1 MSLDS
6 LPRPRVVAIV
16 PARRASTRL
25 PDKMLADLDGEP
37 LIVRTWRRVLSAS
50 LDAVLVAT
58 DDDEI
63 AAVVKGAGGV
73 VVRTGPADNGTHRVA
88 EAARDLAA
96 DVVVNVQGDEP
107 LVSTDTIDRIVRGLC
122 DADGVGFSV
131 STGAAPLAAA
141 EAHNP
146 ARVKVVTDRDGR
158 AVAFSRRAIPVAGP
172 WSVHVGVYAF
182 RAQLLRELVVL
193 PATANEVAERLEQLR
208 WLDHGVAIRVVA
220 VETPGLSIDTA
231 EDLACVRAIFA
242 RARGASPGVG

>member
-1 MSLDS
+1 MPLDD

-37 LIVRTWRRVLSAS
+37 LIVRTWRRVMAAK

-63 AAVVKGAGGV
+63 AAAVIGVGGI
-73 VVRTGPADNGTHRVA
+73 VVRTGPADNGTQRVA
-88 EAARDLAA
+88 EAARGLAA
-96 DVVVNVQGDEP
+96 GVIVNVQGDEP
-107 LVSTDTIDRIVRGLC
+107 LVSPHTIDRIVRGLC

-131 STGAAPLAAA
+131 STGAAALVES
-141 EAHNP
+141 EADNP

-158 AVAFSRRAIPVAGP
+158 AVTFSRRAIPVGGP

-182 RAQLLRELVVL
+182 RAAVL
-193 PATANEVAERLEQLR
+193 PQLVALPPTASEVAERLEQLR
-208 WLDHGVAIRVVA
+208 WLDHGVLVRVVA
-220 VETPGLSIDTA
+220 VDAPGPSIDTA
-231 EDLACVRAIFA
+231 EDLARVRAIFSGA
-242 RARGASPGVG
+242 RPAGP